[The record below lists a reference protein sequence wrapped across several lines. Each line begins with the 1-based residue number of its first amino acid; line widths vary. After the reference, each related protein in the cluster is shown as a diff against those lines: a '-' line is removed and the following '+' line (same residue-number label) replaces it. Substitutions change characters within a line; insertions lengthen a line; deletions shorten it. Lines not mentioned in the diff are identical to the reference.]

1 MAGGAGDDTYVVDNA
16 GDVVTEA
23 ANAGNDTVQ
32 SSATYT
38 LGANLENLILTGYS
52 AINGTGN
59 SSNNSIKGNK
69 NNNTL
74 VGDAGDDTLD
84 GGSGSDIMAGGTGDD
99 TYAVDNAG
107 DVVTEAANAGNDTV
121 QSSITYT
128 LGANLENLIL
138 AGSSAING
146 TGNSANNTL
155 TGNAGSNTL
164 DGGAGADTMAGGA
177 GNDTYVVD
185 NISDWVTEAANAG
198 ADTVQTTI
206 SYTLGLNLEN
216 LILTGTIAMNGTGNS
231 ANNTITGNAGNNI
244 LDGGFGSDIMAGGA
258 GDDAYVVD
266 DVGDL
271 VTEAASA
278 GTDTVQATIS
288 YTLGTNLENLILTG
302 TSATNGTGNSS
313 KNSITGNAGN
323 NTLDGG
329 AGADT
334 LAGGTGNDTYVLDT
348 AMDVVTELENA
359 GTDTVK
365 SSISYTLGAN
375 LENLILSGAS
385 NINGTGNS
393 SNNTIAGNTG
403 NNMLDGGIGD
413 DTLDGG
419 TGADRM
425 VGGAGDDIYMVDNAS
440 DVVTEAENAGNDTVQ
455 SSISFSLATNIEHLA
470 LTGSA
475 SINGTGNSANN
486 TITGNAG
493 NNILDGGAGADRM
506 LGGAGNDTYVVDNAG
521 DLVIEAASAGTDTVR
536 SAISYALGSNLENL
550 ILTGTTAINGTGNSS
565 NNNIIGNAG
574 NNILNGGLGSDTM
587 SGGSGDD
594 TYVVDNAGD
603 LVMEAINAG
612 NDTVQSSA
620 TYALGANLE
629 NLVLIGSSAINGTG
643 NSSKNTITGNA
654 GNNTLD
660 GGAGVDILTGLGG
673 ADSFR
678 FSTQLSF
685 GASTADHITDFNGS
699 EGDSI
704 EISATLLGLTTGPTV
719 RLGASL
725 VTVSSSTDLKV
736 ALDSASTFVYHS
748 SNGNLY
754 WNQNGTKSG
763 FGTGGIFAVIDNYS
777 ALSASNIS
785 LI

>member
-1 MAGGAGDDTYVVDNA
+1 
-16 GDVVTEA
+16 VVTEA
-23 ANAGNDTVQ
+23 A
-32 SSATYT
+32 Y
-38 LGANLENLILTGYS
+38 
-52 AINGTGN
+52 
-59 SSNNSIKGNK
+59 
-69 NNNTL
+69 
-74 VGDAGDDTLD
+74 
-84 GGSGSDIMAGGTGDD
+84 
-99 TYAVDNAG
+99 
-107 DVVTEAANAGNDTV
+107 AGNDTV

-155 TGNAGSNTL
+155 TGNAESNTL
-164 DGGAGADTMAGGA
+164 DGGAGADTMVGGT

-185 NISDWVTEAANAG
+185 NIGDLVTEAANAG

-216 LILTGTIAMNGTGNS
+216 LILTGTIAINGTGNS

-244 LDGGFGSDIMAGGA
+244 LDGGSGSDIMAGGA
-258 GDDAYVVD
+258 GDDTYVID

-271 VTEAASA
+271 VTEAANA
-278 GTDTVQATIS
+278 GTDTVQSTIS

-302 TSATNGTGNSS
+302 ASAINGTGNSS
-313 KNSITGNAGN
+313 KNYITGNAGN

-334 LAGGTGNDTYVLDT
+334 LAGGAGNDTYVLDT

-385 NINGTGNS
+385 NINGTGNGT
-393 SNNTIAGNTG
+393 NNTITGNTG
-403 NNMLDGGIGD
+403 NNILDGGLGD

-425 VGGAGDDIYMVDNAS
+425 VGGAGDDTYMVDNAS

-455 SSISFSLATNIEHLA
+455 ASISFSLATNIEHLA

-475 SINGTGNSANN
+475 SINGSGNSANN

-506 LGGAGNDTYVVDNAG
+506 VGGAGNDTYVVDNAG
-521 DLVIEAASAGTDTVR
+521 DLVMEAASAGTDTVR
-536 SAISYALGSNLENL
+536 SAISYTLGSNLENL
-550 ILTGTTAINGTGNSS
+550 ILTGTSAINGTGNSS

-594 TYVVDNAGD
+594 TYVVDDTGD
-603 LVMEAINAG
+603 LVMEAMNAG
-612 NDTVQSSA
+612 NDTVQSSV

-678 FSTQLSF
+678 FSTKLSF